1 MVTARL
7 ACTVHTL
14 ERSSSMPS
22 HAVHAV
28 GDVHAA
34 QPAGQAWQAPSPSAA
49 EPYSPTGQKAVQA
62 LPCR

>member
-1 MVTARL
+1 
-7 ACTVHTL
+7 
-14 ERSSSMPS
+14 MPS

-28 GDVHAA
+28 GDMHAA
-34 QPAGQAWQAPSPSAA
+34 QPTGQARQVPNPSAA